1 VWLGGKMMFQ
11 GVRQSVQDWILR
23 KEFVY
28 STGKIRYD
36 VVGDGPPLVLV
47 HGTPWSS
54 FNWRHLVPALAQ
66 WWTVYYYDL
75 LGYGQSEKYPGQ
87 DVSLETQ
94 NKVLA
99 ALLDHWAL
107 ESPFI
112 VGHDF
117 GGTTVLR
124 THLLEN
130 RSFRKIALIDPVALS
145 PWGSPFFQH
154 VKEHQ
159 QAFYGLPDYI
169 HEAMMLAYVRGAS
182 YQRMSNETL
191 AGIIK
196 PWLGD
201 NGQRAFYRQIVQADQ
216 RFTDEIEPLYGS
228 IAQPVLILWGEQD
241 KWIPLAKGRELHRA
255 IPGSEFVPIPNAGHL
270 VQEDAPALVV
280 SHLIK
285 FFIE

>member
-1 VWLGGKMMFQ
+1 MMLQ
-11 GVRQSVQDWILR
+11 EVGESVQGWVLR
-23 KEFVY
+23 KEFFY

-54 FNWRHLVPALAQ
+54 FNWRHLIPALAQ

-75 LGYGQSEKYPGQ
+75 LGYGQSEKAPDQ
-87 DVSLETQ
+87 DVSLKTQ

-107 ESPFI
+107 ESPYI

-117 GGTTVLR
+117 GGTTILR
-124 THLLEN
+124 THLLES

-145 PWGSPFFQH
+145 PWGSSFFQH

-159 QAFYGLPDYI
+159 QAFDDLPHYI
-169 HEAMMLAYVRGAS
+169 HEAMVLAYVRGAS
-182 YQRMSNETL
+182 YQRMSNEIL
-191 AGIIK
+191 AEIIK

-228 IAQPVLILWGEQD
+228 ITHPVLILWGEQD
-241 KWIPLAKGRELHRA
+241 KWIPPAKGRELHQA

-270 VQEDAPALVV
+270 VQEDAPALVL